1 MKNILV
7 ACLILFTL
15 LCCTDSDNYNN
26 PFLPNVAVNQT
37 VYLNNPSNNNL
48 LVPNNFVEISGG
60 IKGIVVYHGASD
72 IFYAYDLA
80 CPNSDPNSC
89 VKMTV
94 DGTFMIC
101 SCDNTKYALALGGT
115 PQNGGKY
122 GAKEYKVINNGQ
134 SLLITNF

>member
-1 MKNILV
+1 MKNIIV
-7 ACLILFTL
+7 PFLIYITL
-15 LCCTDSDNYNN
+15 IGCSDTESYNN
-26 PFLPNVAVNQT
+26 PYLPDVAVNQT
-37 VYLNNPSNNNL
+37 VYLNNPSNNDL
-48 LVPNNFVEISGG
+48 LFDGGYVEISGG

-80 CPNSDPNSC
+80 CPNSEPNSC

-94 DGTFMIC
+94 DGLNMIC
-101 SCDNTKYALALGGT
+101 SCDDTQYALALGGT